1 MGGEMT
7 HSTIREPHGPEGN
20 RGAKLS
26 FESEP
31 EGSSLRVEDRVI
43 VRLRRSRLE
52 VLWFDKLTTP
62 RKIEG
67 RRIEG

>member
-1 MGGEMT
+1 MGREMI
-7 HSTIREPHGPEGN
+7 HST
-20 RGAKLS
+20 KL
-26 FESEP
+26 
-31 EGSSLRVEDRVI
+31 RII

-52 VLWFDKLTTP
+52 VLWFDKPVLSGVEGLTTP

>member
-1 MGGEMT
+1 MT
-7 HSTIREPHGPEGN
+7 HST
-20 RGAKLS
+20 KL
-26 FESEP
+26 
-31 EGSSLRVEDRVI
+31 RVI

-52 VLWFDKLTTP
+52 VLSFENLRTP

>member
-43 VRLRRSRLE
+43 
-52 VLWFDKLTTP
+52 LWFDKLTTP

>member
-1 MGGEMT
+1 MT
-7 HSTIREPHGPEGN
+7 HST
-20 RGAKLS
+20 KLS

-52 VLWFDKLTTP
+52 VL
-62 RKIEG
+62 

>member
-1 MGGEMT
+1 MT
-7 HSTIREPHGPEGN
+7 HST
-20 RGAKLS
+20 KLS

-43 VRLRRSRLE
+43 VRL
-52 VLWFDKLTTP
+52 WFDRLTTP

-67 RRIEG
+67 RRSRLEVLRKIEG

>member
-1 MGGEMT
+1 MT

-20 RGAKLS
+20 RGAKFRVILS
-26 FESEP
+26 FEN
-31 EGSSLRVEDRVI
+31 LR
-43 VRLRRSRLE
+43 
-52 VLWFDKLTTP
+52 TP

>member
-1 MGGEMT
+1 MT
-7 HSTIREPHGPEGN
+7 HSTE
-20 RGAKLS
+20 LS

-52 VLWFDKLTTP
+52 VL
-62 RKIEG
+62 

>member
-1 MGGEMT
+1 MT
-7 HSTIREPHGPEGN
+7 HST
-20 RGAKLS
+20 KLS

-43 VRLRRSRLE
+43 LSFENLR
-52 VLWFDKLTTP
+52 TP